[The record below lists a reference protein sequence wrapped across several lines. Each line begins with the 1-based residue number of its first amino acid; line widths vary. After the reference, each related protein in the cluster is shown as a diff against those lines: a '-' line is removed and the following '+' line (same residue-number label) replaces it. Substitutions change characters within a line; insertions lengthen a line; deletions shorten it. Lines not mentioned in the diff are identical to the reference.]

1 MSTNSICQGQQ
12 VTPLWRP
19 LFEDGIRINFA
30 HRSFVWGN
38 EAENQAHVHVVIIGF
53 SYQDEHPK
61 YLFEHPKEGESRRY
75 QVEHINGYLT
85 AAPDVF
91 VERRA
96 KPLCDVVPM
105 IRGCQPTDAGNLLLW
120 QEEKDQLVA
129 KEPAAEKW
137 IRPFSMGAEFIN
149 GKPRYCLWLVE
160 CPPPEL
166 AHLPLV
172 LERVRRVKEMRQSS
186 AKAAT
191 RKKADTP
198 WLFDEIRPP
207 QGNKYIAMPAVSSER
222 RKYVPIGFV
231 DNGMIP
237 GNKLYFIPTADI
249 YHFGVLISQFHNAWM
264 RVVAGRLKSDYNYG
278 NTTVYNTFIW
288 PDSTPQQKRAIE
300 EAAAL
305 VLEKRKAYAPAT
317 LAELYDP
324 DNDFLYPEL
333 TRAHAQLDRAVE
345 AAYGVDFAGDE
356 TKITAHLFTL
366 YQAATTS

>member
-1 MSTNSICQGQQ
+1 M
-12 VTPLWRP
+12 
-19 LFEDGIRINFA
+19 
-30 HRSFVWGN
+30 
-38 EAENQAHVHVVIIGF
+38 VIIGF
-53 SYQDEHPK
+53 SYQDERPK

-85 AAPDVF
+85 ATPDVF
-91 VERRA
+91 VEKRA
-96 KPLCDVVPM
+96 KPLCEVVPM
-105 IRGCQPTDAGNLLLW
+105 VAGGKPTEGGNLLLW
-120 QEEKDQLVA
+120 QEEKDELVA

-149 GKPRYCLWLVE
+149 GKPRYCLWLVD

-207 QGNKYIAMPAVSSER
+207 QGDNYIVVPAVSSER
-222 RKYVPIGFV
+222 RRYVPMGFL
-231 DNGMIP
+231 DTNHIP
-237 GNKLYFIPTADI
+237 GNMLYSVSIAG
-249 YHFGVLISQFHNAWM
+249 YYEFGVLTSQFHNAWM
-264 RVVAGRLKSDYNYG
+264 RAVAGRLKSDYRYT
-278 NTTVYNTFIW
+278 NTLVYNTFIW
-288 PDSTPQQKRAIE
+288 PDPTPEQKRAIE

-333 TRAHAQLDRAVE
+333 ARAHAQLDRAVE

-356 TKITAHLFTL
+356 TKITTHMFTL
-366 YQAATTS
+366 YQAATTP

>member
-1 MSTNSICQGQQ
+1 M
-12 VTPLWRP
+12 
-19 LFEDGIRINFA
+19 
-30 HRSFVWGN
+30 
-38 EAENQAHVHVVIIGF
+38 VIIGF
-53 SYQDEHPK
+53 SYQDERPK

-91 VERRA
+91 VEKRA
-96 KPLCDVVPM
+96 KPLCEVVPM
-105 IRGCQPTDAGNLLLW
+105 VAGGKPTEGGNLLLW
-120 QEEKDQLVA
+120 QEEKDELVA

-149 GKPRYCLWLVE
+149 GKPRYCLWLVD

-166 AHLPLV
+166 ADLPLV

-207 QGNKYIAMPAVSSER
+207 QGDNYIAVPAVSSER

-237 GNKLYFIPTADI
+237 GNKLFFIPNAGL
-249 YHFGVLISQFHNAWM
+249 YEFGVLTSQFHNAWM
-264 RVVAGRLKSDYNYG
+264 RAVAGRLEMRYNYG

-288 PDSTPQQKRAIE
+288 PDPTPEQKRAI
-300 EAAAL
+300 
-305 VLEKRKAYAPAT
+305 
-317 LAELYDP
+317 
-324 DNDFLYPEL
+324 
-333 TRAHAQLDRAVE
+333 
-345 AAYGVDFAGDE
+345 
-356 TKITAHLFTL
+356 
-366 YQAATTS
+366 